1 MFRHRHR
8 RYRMHRFG
16 RFDDMTGFAG
26 PFATR
31 RAWRRGG
38 FGFRRRR
45 TPTAVKILLA
55 GLAVFAFAKL
65 TTANRRPNLSTFE
78 KVALGVLVAIVGAYL
93 VSLRNSSRQYR
104 F

>member
-1 MFRHRHR
+1 
-8 RYRMHRFG
+8 MHRFG
-16 RFDDMTGFAG
+16 RVSEVADLAAPFG
-26 PFATR
+26 PR

-55 GLAVFAFAKL
+55 GLAVFAFVKL
-65 TTANRRPNLSTFE
+65 TSAAGRSQRSTFE
-78 KVALGVLVAIVGAYL
+78 KLALGALIAIVSAFL
-93 VSLRNSSRQYR
+93 LSLRNSSRSYR

>member
-16 RFDDMTGFAG
+16 RFDDVAGFAG
-26 PFATR
+26 PFGAR

-45 TPTAVKILLA
+45 TPMAVKVLLA
-55 GLAVFAFAKL
+55 GLAVFAFVKL
-65 TTANRRPNLSTFE
+65 TDAINRSNRSTFE
-78 KVALGVLVAIVGAYL
+78 KMALGALVAIVGAYL

>member
-1 MFRHRHR
+1 MFRHRYG

-16 RFDDMTGFAG
+16 RFDGMTGFAG
-26 PFATR
+26 PFRAH

-45 TPTAVKILLA
+45 TPAAVKILLA
-55 GLAVFAFAKL
+55 GLAVFAFVKL
-65 TTANRRPNLSTFE
+65 TAAANRSNRSAFE
-78 KVALGVLVAIVGAYL
+78 KIALGALVALVGAYL
-93 VSLRNSSRQYR
+93 LSLRNSSRQYR